1 MARETRR
8 SGEKNDGQDL
18 EMEKFIKDLSDNTV
32 HTKNNLERK
41 KMSKSF
47 RQFKKGDF
55 GLREA
60 KANYNSLTEYL
71 QVQTSG

>member
-18 EMEKFIKDLSDNTV
+18 EMEKFIKDYWKT
-32 HTKNNLERK
+32 HHENNLER

-55 GLREA
+55 GLREVQ
-60 KANYNSLTEYL
+60 KGITTRSMITG
-71 QVQTSG
+71 QTSG